1 MYNPFTEKIE
11 RSEDDL
17 PLIRASLEGN
27 QEALERLILR
37 HQAWIYNIAFKMVMD
52 HDDASDITQEILVKI
67 ITSLSSYDE
76 QKGMFRTWVYRIVAN
91 YVITM
96 KQKKFERRIHD
107 FDRYVSLIEQ
117 LPDHR
122 SFSHPD
128 SGVLVGELK
137 VGCMMGMLMCLNRT
151 ARLVFLLGAVFNV
164 ADVVG
169 AEILDISPGNFRK
182 ILSRSRHKVYAYMNG
197 ICGHLNSGNPCRCAY
212 KVKNFLDLG
221 MMDPA
226 RPRYNRPEGRRVGD
240 IINERLDDFSE
251 SFYGP
256 FLSLFREQPFY
267 DPPDMTQWFRAMLQN
282 EDFKRLFE
290 ISDAM
295 PH

>member
-1 MYNPFTEKIE
+1 MNNPFIEKIE
-11 RSEDDL
+11 QIEDDL

-27 QEALERLILR
+27 QGALERLILR

-52 HDDASDITQEILVKI
+52 HDDASDITQEILIKI
-67 ITSLSSYDE
+67 ITSLSSYDH
-76 QKGMFRTWVYRIVAN
+76 QKGLFRTWVYRIVVN
-91 YVITM
+91 HILTM

-107 FDRYVSLIEQ
+107 FDRYVSLIEK

-128 SGVLVGELK
+128 SGVLVEELK
-137 VGCMMGMLMCLNRT
+137 IGCMMGMLMCLNRT
-151 ARLVFLLGAVFNV
+151 ARLVFLLGAVF
-164 ADVVG
+164 DVSDTVG

-182 ILSRSRHKVYAYMNG
+182 ILSRSRHRVYSYMNG
-197 ICGHLNSGNPCRCAY
+197 ICGHVNRSNPCWCAH

-226 RPRYNRPEGRRVGD
+226 KLRYNRPECRRVKE
-240 IINERLDDFSE
+240 IISERLDDFTG

-256 FLSLFREQPFY
+256 FLSLYREQPFY
-267 DPPDMTQWFRAMLQN
+267 EPPDMTQWFRALIQN
-282 EDFKRLFE
+282 DDFRRIFD
-290 ISDAM
+290 INDAT
-295 PH
+295 HN